1 MYKEFITWLPLLI
14 ALLTGGFALVQIR
27 SNNITNSRIRWLEN
41 LKHLVSDFS
50 AECAILQMKEGI
62 SMGVNER
69 RKSNPT
75 NKDIQSQ
82 YDRINESTVDVLRN
96 IELKY
101 NLIILNLNPLEDL
114 HQQFEKI
121 LEDYMDLFNQ
131 IPKNK
136 TPVEYVGLIRLMK
149 PYSDALTQL
158 TRYILKLEWEKTKR
172 SYLSK
177 QFYMKLG
184 KGKII
189 KRKALELKVSN

>member
-1 MYKEFITWLPLLI
+1 MQNDFITWLPLLI

-41 LKHLVSDFS
+41 LKQLVSDFS
-50 AECAILQMKEGI
+50 AECAILQMKEGM
-62 SMGVNER
+62 SMAINER
-69 RKSNPT
+69 RRSNPT
-75 NKDIQSQ
+75 DKDIQQ
-82 YDRINESTVDVLRN
+82 HYDRINESTVDVLRN

-131 IPKNK
+131 IPKIK
-136 TPVEYVGLIRLMK
+136 TAVEYFELLRRMK
-149 PYSDALTQL
+149 PYSDLLTQL

-177 QFYMKLG
+177 QYYMKLG

-189 KRKALELKVSN
+189 KRKALELKMSS

>member
-1 MYKEFITWLPLLI
+1 MYIEFIKWLPLLI

-41 LKHLVSDFS
+41 LKQLVSDFF
-50 AECAILQMKEGI
+50 AECAILQIKEGI
-62 SMGVNER
+62 SIGINER
-69 RKSNPT
+69 RKLSPT
-75 NKDIQSQ
+75 DKEIQLQ
-82 YDRINESTVDVLRN
+82 YDKINESTVEVLRN

-131 IPKNK
+131 IPKIK
-136 TPVEYVGLIRLMK
+136 EPIEYVGLIRRMK
-149 PYSDALTQL
+149 PYSDALTKL

-177 QFYMKLG
+177 QYYMKLG
-184 KGKII
+184 KGGVI
-189 KRKALELKVSN
+189 KKKALSLKASS